1 MRFWKSRVLNGL
13 GTKYEMDNW
22 IKASELFNQSGKLII
37 DICKAAMNR
46 DRKAISDLILKVAD
60 IEERAYGFVKT
71 K

>member
-1 MRFWKSRVLNGL
+1 M
-13 GTKYEMDNW
+13 
-22 IKASELFNQSGKLII
+22 

-60 IEERAYGFVKT
+60 IEERAYGFVKI

>member
-1 MRFWKSRVLNGL
+1 MK
-13 GTKYEMDNW
+13 TKLSKDIFAW
-22 IKASELFNQSGKLII
+22 VKASELFNQSGKLIM